1 MNADAVSQGTGPIL
15 RPRSADG
22 WGLGGALALGVHLM
36 LVAALALGV
45 RWKMTPPETVEAEV
59 WAEIPRAAAPEAP
72 PPPPPVEVPPKAET
86 PPVET
91 PTEPVKAAEPE
102 PPVPQPIPDLVIEKK
117 PKKEPKKR
125 KHREPVEVFEIDPPK
140 PVKKVDKTPE
150 KTPPKKAEPVK
161 PESKKPAPAA
171 KTEPSKTTSASQSGK
186 PGSQQNPA
194 LKGIMAQ
201 LEASLGAANR
211 SAGPSAAYAGRIVA
225 RVKPNIVF
233 TDSLS
238 GDPRAVVE
246 VHCSPDGRI
255 IARKVIESSG
265 VPAWDDAVLR
275 AIDKTEVLPKNEQGE
290 VPISMQLGFR
300 YKDF

>member
-45 RWKMTPPETVEAEV
+45 RWKMTTPETVEAEV

-72 PPPPPVEVPPKAET
+72 PPPPPVDAPPKVET

-91 PTEPVKAAEPE
+91 PPEPVKAAEP
-102 PPVPQPIPDLVIEKK
+102 VPDPIPDLVVEKK

-125 KHREPVEVFEIDPPK
+125 KQREPVEVFETDPPK
-140 PVKKVDKTPE
+140 PTKKVD

-161 PESKKPAPAA
+161 PEPKKPAPAT
-171 KTEPSKTTSASQSGK
+171 KTEQSKTTSASQSGK
-186 PGSQQNPA
+186 PGSQQNAA
-194 LKGIMAQ
+194 LKGMMDQ
-201 LEASLGAANR
+201 LAATLGASSR
-211 SAGPSAAYAGRIVA
+211 LAGPSAAYAGRIVA

-255 IARKVIESSG
+255 IARKLIESSG
-265 VPAWDDAVLR
+265 VSAWDDAVLR

>member
-1 MNADAVSQGTGPIL
+1 MNADAVSQGSGPVL

-45 RWKMTPPETVEAEV
+45 RWKMSTPDVVEAEV

-72 PPPPPVEVPPKAET
+72 PPPPKVET
-86 PPVET
+86 PPVE
-91 PTEPVKAAEPE
+91 PPPEPVKAVEPE
-102 PPVPQPIPDLVIEKK
+102 PPAPEPVPDVVVERK

-125 KHREPVEVFEIDPPK
+125 KPQEPREVFITDEPVK
-140 PVKKVDKTPE
+140 SVKKPE
-150 KTPPKKAEPVK
+150 KTPPKKPEPATK
-161 PESKKPAPAA
+161 PVN
-171 KTEPSKTTSASQSGK
+171 SKTTSRTDSQGK
-186 PGSQQNPA
+186 PGSQQNAP

-225 RVKPNIVF
+225 RVKPNIIF
-233 TDSLS
+233 TESIS

-255 IARKVIESSG
+255 IARKLIEPSG
-265 VPAWDDAVLR
+265 VPSWDEAVMR

>member
-1 MNADAVSQGTGPIL
+1 MNADAVSQGTGPVL

-45 RWKMTPPETVEAEV
+45 RWKMTTPETVEAEV

-72 PPPPPVEVPPKAET
+72 PPPPPVEAPPKVETPLVET
-86 PPVET
+86 PP
-91 PTEPVKAAEPE
+91 EPVKAAEP
-102 PPVPQPIPDLVIEKK
+102 VPEPIPDLVVEKK

-125 KHREPVEVFEIDPPK
+125 KHREPVEVFETDPPK
-140 PVKKVDKTPE
+140 PIKKVDKTPE
-150 KTPPKKAEPVK
+150 KTPPKKPDPVK
-161 PESKKPAPAA
+161 PEPKKAQQAA
-171 KTEPSKTTSASQSGK
+171 KTEPSKTTSTSQSGK

-201 LEASLGAANR
+201 LEASLGAGSR

-255 IARKVIESSG
+255 IARKLIEPSG

>member
-1 MNADAVSQGTGPIL
+1 MNADAVSQGSGPVL

-45 RWKMTPPETVEAEV
+45 RWKMTTPETVEAEV

-72 PPPPPVEVPPKAET
+72 PPPPLEVPPKVET
-86 PPVET
+86 PPVE
-91 PTEPVKAAEPE
+91 PPPEPVKAAEPE
-102 PPVPQPIPDLVIEKK
+102 PPAPEPIPDVVVERK

-125 KHREPVEVFEIDPPK
+125 KQQEPREVFITDEPVK
-140 PVKKVDKTPE
+140 PVKKPE
-150 KTPPKKAEPVK
+150 KTPPKKAEPATK
-161 PESKKPAPAA
+161 PVN
-171 KTEPSKTTSASQSGK
+171 SKTTSRTDSQGK
-186 PGSQQNPA
+186 PGSQQNAP

-225 RVKPNIVF
+225 RVKPNIIF
-233 TDSLS
+233 TESIS

-255 IARKVIESSG
+255 IARKLIEPSG
-265 VPAWDDAVLR
+265 VPSWDEAVMR

>member
-1 MNADAVSQGTGPIL
+1 
-15 RPRSADG
+15 
-22 WGLGGALALGVHLM
+22 M

-45 RWKMTPPETVEAEV
+45 RWKMTTPETVEAEV

-72 PPPPPVEVPPKAET
+72 PPPPPVEVPPKVDT

-91 PTEPVKAAEPE
+91 PPEPVKAE
-102 PPVPQPIPDLVIEKK
+102 PVPEPIPDLVVEKK

-125 KHREPVEVFEIDPPK
+125 KQREPVEVFETDPPK
-140 PVKKVDKTPE
+140 LVKKPEKAPE
-150 KTPPKKAEPVK
+150 KTPPKKAEPAK
-161 PESKKPAPAA
+161 PEPKKA
-171 KTEPSKTTSASQSGK
+171 EPSKSSSNSQTGK
-186 PGSQQNPA
+186 PGPQQNAA
-194 LKGIMAQ
+194 LKGMMDQ
-201 LEASLGAANR
+201 LAATLGASSR

-255 IARKVIESSG
+255 IARKLIESSG

>member
-1 MNADAVSQGTGPIL
+1 MNADAVSQGSGPVL

-45 RWKMTPPETVEAEV
+45 RWKMTTPETVEAEV

-72 PPPPPVEVPPKAET
+72 PPPPPVDVPPKVET
-86 PPVET
+86 PPVE
-91 PTEPVKAAEPE
+91 PPPEPVKAAEPE
-102 PPVPQPIPDLVIEKK
+102 PPAPEPIPDVVVERK
-117 PKKEPKKR
+117 PKKEPRKR
-125 KHREPVEVFEIDPPK
+125 KQQEPREVFITDEPVK
-140 PVKKVDKTPE
+140 PVKKPE
-150 KTPPKKAEPVK
+150 KTPPKKPEPATK
-161 PESKKPAPAA
+161 PVN
-171 KTEPSKTTSASQSGK
+171 SKTTSRTDSQGK
-186 PGSQQNPA
+186 PGSQQNAA
-194 LKGIMAQ
+194 LKGMMDQ
-201 LEASLGAANR
+201 LAATLGASAR

-225 RVKPNIVF
+225 RVKPNIIF
-233 TDSLS
+233 TESIS

-255 IARKVIESSG
+255 IARKLIEPSG
-265 VPAWDDAVLR
+265 VPSWDDAVIR

-290 VPISMQLGFR
+290 VPISMQLVFR